1 MGRLKFYNVDDEY
14 IEYLY
19 SIDNR
24 VPFNKNSKRPYI
36 GIILEINKFKY
47 FAPMFSPKQQHNKYK
62 TNATY
67 IKIGEGLGII
77 KLNNMIPVNI
87 KNLRYID
94 FNNIEDKKYRNLLI
108 QQNNYIQL
116 NTDKIREKANK
127 LYQFVINDNKK
138 FFTDICC
145 DFKLLEEK
153 CKEYN
158 SEMIDKT
165 T

>member
-1 MGRLKFYNVDDEY
+1 
-14 IEYLY
+14 
-19 SIDNR
+19 
-24 VPFNKNSKRPYI
+24 
-36 GIILEINKFKY
+36 
-47 FAPMFSPKQQHNKYK
+47 MFSPKQQHNKYK

-153 CKEYN
+153 CK
-158 SEMIDKT
+158 
-165 T
+165 

>member
-24 VPFNKNSKRPYI
+24 VPFNKNNKRPYI
-36 GIILEINKFKY
+36 WIILEINKFKY

-153 CKEYN
+153 CK
-158 SEMIDKT
+158 
-165 T
+165 

>member
-1 MGRLKFYNVDDEY
+1 MERLKFYNVDDEY

-87 KNLRYID
+87 RNLRYID

-138 FFTDICC
+138 FFTYICC
-145 DFKLLEEK
+145 NFKLLEEK
-153 CKEYN
+153 CKLYN

-165 T
+165 I

>member
-1 MGRLKFYNVDDEY
+1 MERLKFYNVDDKY

-24 VPFNKNSKRPYI
+24 VPFNKNNKRPYI

-77 KLNNMIPVNI
+77 KLNNMIPVNLI
-87 KNLRYID
+87 YID
-94 FNNIEDKKYRNLLI
+94 FNNIEDKKYKNLLI

-127 LYQFVINDNKK
+127 LYQFVTNDNKK

-145 DFKLLEEK
+145 NFKLLEEK

-158 SEMIDKT
+158 SND
-165 T
+165 